1 MQNILDKL
9 SQARAS
15 GKISETAYANIYK
28 WLTGKEYQEYWEA
41 ISSQIEGERFKE
53 LEDTFYTIIPFGTGG
68 RRGTCGV
75 GPNRMNARTI
85 GESAQGLAAYIE
97 KFGAEE
103 AKARGVVIAYDTRLT
118 SPAFANVAASVLT
131 GNGVKTYIFSS
142 FRSTPELSFA
152 VRELKTMA
160 GIVISASHNPPSD
173 NGFKVYWEDGGQIVA
188 PHDVAII
195 QEVNAVTML
204 KTMDLGEAEKQGL
217 LKKIDREIDEPYV
230 QAVVKMSLTH
240 NRNVKIIYS
249 PLHGTGQ
256 TSILPVLQAAGF
268 TQLYL
273 VEEQMSADGNFP
285 NVAANFPNPE
295 LPAASERAMAVAR
308 EIDAD
313 LGLTSDPDA
322 DRLGVFCKHANAD
335 GKADWVLLNGNQVGA
350 LLTDFILSKLQELGR
365 LPQQG
370 VVVKTLVTTD
380 LVSRIAKS
388 FGMATVSNLLVGF
401 KYIAEVI
408 RNLPSNQEFIFGAEE
423 SLGYLRGTFVR
434 DKDAAIAAITVAE
447 MAAELKAEGESLID
461 HLHKLYRKHG
471 YFAELLKNMYV
482 PGAEGTARV
491 KKMMKVLREQPPLKL
506 GDKRVI
512 EVVDRQVGV
521 AIAPETGKVIRQ
533 VEGIKGNVLIFV
545 LSDDQ
550 HTRVTIR
557 PSGTEPKIKYYGAIR
572 KDIPVGMMDEEFF
585 QLKIET
591 DARLES
597 YVNNL
602 IAEAEKRG

>member
-1 MQNILDKL
+1 MQHILEKL
-9 SQARAS
+9 SQARAAQ
-15 GKISETAYANIYK
+15 KLSEAAYGNICK
-28 WLTGKEYQEYWEA
+28 WLNGQEYQEYWGGIASLVE
-41 ISSQIEGERFKE
+41 SEQFKE
-53 LEDTFYTIIPFGTGG
+53 LEDNFYAIIPFGTGG
-68 RRGTCGV
+68 RRGTCGI
-75 GPNRMNARTI
+75 GPNRINARTI

-97 KFGAEE
+97 KAGVE
-103 AKARGVVIAYDTRLT
+103 AKTRGVVIAYDTRLT
-118 SPAFANVAASVLT
+118 SQEFANVTASVLT
-131 GNGVKTYIFSS
+131 GNGINTYMFSS

-152 VRELKTMA
+152 VRELRTMA
-160 GIVISASHNPPSD
+160 GVVISASHNPPSD

-188 PHDVAII
+188 PHDAAII
-195 QEVNAVTML
+195 QEVNAATTL
-204 KTMDLGEAEKQGL
+204 KTMDVSEAAQKGV
-217 LKKIDREIDEPYV
+217 LKKIDREIDAPYIA
-230 QAVVKMSLTH
+230 AVANLSLSR
-240 NRNVKIIYS
+240 NRNVKIVYS

-256 TSILPVLQAAGF
+256 TSILPVLRAVGF
-268 TQLYL
+268 EQLYV
-273 VEEQMSADGNFP
+273 VEDQMSPDGNFP
-285 NVAANFPNPE
+285 NVAAHFPNPE
-295 LPAASERAMAVAR
+295 LPAASERAMAFAR

-322 DRLGVFCKHANAD
+322 DRLGVFCKHTNTD
-335 GKADWVLLNGNQVGA
+335 GKPEWILLNGNQVGA
-350 LLTDFILSKLQELGR
+350 LLTDFILSKLQEQER

-380 LVSRIAKS
+380 MVARIAKS
-388 FGMATVSNLLVGF
+388 FGMTTISNLLVGF

-408 RNLPSNQEFIFGAEE
+408 RNLPAGQEFIFGAEE

-434 DKDAAIAAITVAE
+434 DKDAATAALTIAE
-447 MAAELKAEGESLID
+447 MAAELKVEGESLIS
-461 HLHKLYRKHG
+461 HLRKLYRKHG
-471 YFAELLKNMYV
+471 YFSELLKNMYV

-521 AIAPETGKVIRQ
+521 ALAPETGKVIRQ
-533 VEGIKGNVLIFV
+533 VDGTKGNVLIFV

-572 KDIPVGMMDEEFF
+572 KEVPVGISEEEFF
-585 QLKIET
+585 QLKAET

-597 YVNNL
+597 YVNSL

>member
-1 MQNILDKL
+1 MQHILDKL
-9 SQARAS
+9 SQAQAAKQLS
-15 GKISETAYANIYK
+15 DAAVANIRK
-28 WLTGKEYQEYWEA
+28 WLTGKEFEAYWEA
-41 ISSQIEGERFKE
+41 ISSLVEGERFKE
-53 LEDTFYTIIPFGTGG
+53 LEDNFYAIVPFGTGG
-68 RRGTCGV
+68 RRGACGV
-75 GPNRMNARTI
+75 GPNRINARTV
-85 GESAQGLAAYIE
+85 GESAQGLAAYIG
-97 KFGAEE
+97 KFGAE

-118 SPAFANVAASVLT
+118 SREFADVTARVLT
-131 GNGVKTYIFSS
+131 GNGINTYMFSS

-152 VRELKTMA
+152 VRELNTMA
-160 GIVISASHNPPSD
+160 GVVISASHNPPSD

-188 PHDVAII
+188 PHDAAII
-195 QEVNAVTML
+195 QEVNAVTTL
-204 KTMDLGEAEKQGL
+204 KSTDLGEAERQGL
-217 LKKIDREIDEPYV
+217 LKKIDQEIDAPYV
-230 QAVVKMSLTH
+230 QAVVNLSLSR
-240 NRNVKIIYS
+240 NRNINIVYS

-256 TSILPVLQAAGF
+256 TSILPVLRAAGF
-268 TQLYL
+268 EQLHL
-273 VEEQMSADGNFP
+273 VEDQMSADGNFP

-295 LPAASERAMAVAR
+295 LPAASERAMAFAR

-313 LGLTSDPDA
+313 LGMTSDPDA
-322 DRLGVFCKHANAD
+322 DRLGVFCKHASAD
-335 GKADWVLLNGNQVGA
+335 GKTDWVLLNGNQVGA
-350 LLTDFILSKLQELGR
+350 LLTDFILSKLQEQGR

-380 LVSRIAKS
+380 MVSRIAKS

-408 RNLPSNQEFIFGAEE
+408 RNLPAGQEFLLGVEE

-434 DKDAAIAAITVAE
+434 DKDAATAAITIAE

-461 HLHKLYRKHG
+461 HLQKLYRKHG

-506 GDKRVI
+506 GEKRVI

-533 VEGIKGNVLIFV
+533 VEGTKGNVLVFV

-572 KDIPVGMMDEEFF
+572 KDVPVGISDAELL
-585 QLKIET
+585 QLKAEA
-591 DARLES
+591 DARIES
-597 YVNNL
+597 YVNSL

>member
-1 MQNILDKL
+1 MQHILDKL
-9 SQARAS
+9 SQAQAAKHLS
-15 GKISETAYANIYK
+15 AAAVANIRK
-28 WLTGKEYQEYWEA
+28 WLTGKEFEEYWEA
-41 ISSQIEGERFKE
+41 ISLLVEGERFKE
-53 LEDTFYTIIPFGTGG
+53 LEDNFYTIIPFGTGG

-75 GPNRMNARTI
+75 GPNRINARTI

-97 KFGAEE
+97 KFGAE

-118 SPAFANVAASVLT
+118 SREFADVTARVLT
-131 GNGVKTYIFSS
+131 GNGINTYMFSN

-160 GIVISASHNPPSD
+160 GVVISASHNPPSD

-188 PHDVAII
+188 PHDAAII
-195 QEVNAVTML
+195 QEVNAVTTL
-204 KTMDLGEAEKQGL
+204 KRMDLGEAERQGL
-217 LKKIDREIDEPYV
+217 LKKIDQDIDAPYV
-230 QAVVKMSLTH
+230 QAVVNLSLSR
-240 NRNVKIIYS
+240 NRNVKIVYS
-249 PLHGTGQ
+249 PLHGAGQ
-256 TSILPVLQAAGF
+256 TSILPVLRAAGF
-268 TQLYL
+268 EQLHL

-295 LPAASERAMAVAR
+295 LPAASERAMAFAR
-308 EIDAD
+308 DIDAD
-313 LGLTSDPDA
+313 FGMTSDPDA
-322 DRLGVFCKHANAD
+322 DRLGVFCKHVNAD
-335 GKADWVLLNGNQVGA
+335 GKTNWVLLNGNQVGA
-350 LLTDFILSKLQELGR
+350 LLTDFILSKLQEQGR

-380 LVSRIAKS
+380 MVSRIAKS
-388 FGMATVSNLLVGF
+388 FGMATISNLLVGF

-408 RNLPSNQEFIFGAEE
+408 RNLPANQAFIFGAEE

-434 DKDAAIAAITVAE
+434 DKDAAIAAITIAE
-447 MAAELKAEGESLID
+447 MVAELKAEGESLID
-461 HLHKLYRKHG
+461 HLYKLYRKHG

-491 KKMMKVLREQPPLKL
+491 KKMMKILREQPPLKL
-506 GDKRVI
+506 GEKRVI
-512 EVVDRQVGV
+512 EVVDRLVGV

-533 VEGIKGNVLIFV
+533 VEGTKGNVLIFV

-572 KDIPVGMMDEEFF
+572 KDVPVGISDAELL
-585 QLKIET
+585 QLKAET

-597 YVNNL
+597 YVNSL
-602 IAEAEKRG
+602 LSEAEKRG

>member
-1 MQNILDKL
+1 MQPILDKL
-9 SQARAS
+9 SQARTS
-15 GKISETAYANIYK
+15 GKISEIAVANIRK

-41 ISSQIEGERFKE
+41 IASLVERERFTE
-53 LEDTFYTIIPFGTGG
+53 LEDNFYTIIPFGTGG

-75 GPNRMNARTI
+75 GPNRINARTI

-97 KFGAEE
+97 KFGAE

-118 SPAFANVAASVLT
+118 SQEFSDVTASVLT
-131 GNGVKTYIFSS
+131 GNGIKTYMFGS

-160 GIVISASHNPPSD
+160 GVVISASHNPPSD

-188 PHDVAII
+188 PHDTAII
-195 QEVNAVTML
+195 QEVNAVTTL
-204 KTMDLGEAEKQGL
+204 KTMDLADAARQGL
-217 LKKIDREIDEPYV
+217 LKKIDAEIDEPYIR
-230 QAVVKMSLTH
+230 AVVNLSLSR
-240 NRNVKIIYS
+240 NRNVKIVYS

-256 TSILPVLQAAGF
+256 TSILPVLRAAGF
-268 TQLYL
+268 EQLYL
-273 VEEQMSADGNFP
+273 VEDQMSADGNFP
-285 NVAANFPNPE
+285 NVPANFPNPE
-295 LPAASERAMAVAR
+295 LPAASERAMAFAR

-322 DRLGVFCKHANAD
+322 DRLGVFCKYTNAD
-335 GKADWVLLNGNQVGA
+335 GNADWILLNGNQVGA
-350 LLTDFILSKLQELGR
+350 LLTDFILSKLQEQGR

-401 KYIAEVI
+401 KYIAEII
-408 RNLPSNQEFIFGAEE
+408 RNLPEGQEFLFGAEE

-434 DKDAAIAAITVAE
+434 DKDAASAAITIAE
-447 MAAELKAEGESLID
+447 MAAELNAEGESLID
-461 HLHKLYRKHG
+461 HLRKLYRKHG

-506 GDKRVI
+506 GDKRII

-533 VEGIKGNVLIFV
+533 VEGTKGNVLVFL
-545 LSDDQ
+545 LSDDH

-572 KDIPVGMMDEEFF
+572 KDVPVGISDQELL
-585 QLKIET
+585 QLKTET

-597 YVNNL
+597 YVNSL

>member
-41 ISSQIEGERFKE
+41 ISSLVEGERFKE
-53 LEDTFYTIIPFGTGG
+53 LEDNFYMIIPFGTGG

-75 GPNRMNARTI
+75 GPNRINARTI

-97 KFGAEE
+97 KFGAE
-103 AKARGVVIAYDTRLT
+103 AKARGVAIAYDTRLT
-118 SPAFANVAASVLT
+118 SQEFANVTASVLT
-131 GNGVKTYIFSS
+131 GNGIMTYIFSS
-142 FRSTPELSFA
+142 FRSTPELSYA
-152 VRELKTMA
+152 VRELRTIA

-188 PHDVAII
+188 PHDAAII
-195 QEVNAVTML
+195 QEVNAAKTL
-204 KTMDLGEAEKQGL
+204 KTMDIGEAERQGL
-217 LKKIDREIDEPYV
+217 LKKIDREIDDPYV
-230 QAVVKMSLTH
+230 QAVVKLSLTN
-240 NRNVKIIYS
+240 NRNVKIVYS

-256 TSILPVLQAAGF
+256 TSILPVLQTAGF
-268 TQLYL
+268 TQLHL

-308 EIDAD
+308 ELDAD

-322 DRLGVFCKHANAD
+322 DRLGVFCKHVNVD
-335 GKADWVLLNGNQVGA
+335 GKSDWVLLNGNQVGA

-408 RNLPSNQEFIFGAEE
+408 RHLPGNQEFLFGAEE

-434 DKDAAIAAITVAE
+434 DKDAAIAALTIAE
-447 MAAELKAEGESLID
+447 MAAELKAEGESLVN

-572 KDIPVGMMDEEFF
+572 KDIPVGMTEEEFF